1 MLYNFDVRLCI
12 VLGQWRSIN
21 LYIVKKNYKTKENL
35 IFNPLLISSPNIWE
49 VHPCAYAGY
58 ATQKQGGRRAAQNPP
73 PRALRFHRLPAPAPL
88 AGGNPVGPPLPPRT
102 SSSSLPACVKWPASF
117 HCVVAGMKTP
127 VRAQRT
133 PGRPG
138 GGPGSGSPGN
148 AGFLVALC
156 GDRRRAEGFSLANFG
171 FDRFVR
177 GLEISWGFDWVARR
191 VGSGPVRQK
200 FYIPKHACA
209 A

>member
-1 MLYNFDVRLCI
+1 MINQSLFFFEMGNTLDTRLVRGL
-12 VLGQWRSIN
+12 LSPAAPRSTHTTLHRSEGQH
-21 LYIVKKNYKTKENL
+21 KT
-35 IFNPLLISSPNIWE
+35 PL
-49 VHPCAYAGY
+49 
-58 ATQKQGGRRAAQNPP
+58 
-73 PRALRFHRLPAPAPL
+73 PRAPRRRRSPEVT
-88 AGGNPVGPPLPPRT
+88 PVGPPLPPRT

-156 GDRRRAEGFSLANFG
+156 GDRRRAEGFSLANFV

-200 FYIPKHACA
+200 FYIAKHACA